1 MRVKNEDKS
10 LNLFL
15 FLQVYILNKSEYLCK
30 NEVLKMKKTIDRLM
44 CDSKLYYKG
53 SLSEFRNHL
62 NHRRRINNENVN
74 FVLIPKADGYE
85 HGE

>member
-1 MRVKNEDKS
+1 
-10 LNLFL
+10 
-15 FLQVYILNKSEYLCK
+15 
-30 NEVLKMKKTIDRLM
+30 MKKTIDRLM